1 MSDDQQDRNDQNDQ
15 PAEPSM
21 NDLLRQAWAN
31 GRTRMPRPRDE
42 AGRFVR
48 EVGVNGDQLS
58 QAPPAEPGGFGGGR
72 GGMTGEGGPPRP
84 EDTMTELIRDAV
96 WGRRR

>member
-1 MSDDQQDRNDQNDQ
+1 MSDDQQDRNDQQDDQ

-31 GRTRMPRPRDE
+31 GRTRMARPRDE
-42 AGRFVR
+42 AGRFASPDA
-48 EVGVNGDQLS
+48 E
-58 QAPPAEPGGFGGGR
+58 APPAEPGGFGGGQ
-72 GGMTGEGGPPRP
+72 GGMTGEGTPPRP